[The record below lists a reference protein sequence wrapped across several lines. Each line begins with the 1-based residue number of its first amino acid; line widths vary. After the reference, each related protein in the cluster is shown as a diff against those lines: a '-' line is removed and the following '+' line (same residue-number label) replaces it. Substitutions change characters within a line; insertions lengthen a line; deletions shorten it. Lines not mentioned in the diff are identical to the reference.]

1 MVLTEKDYLIKVVN
15 YKGKI
20 TEKIK
25 FPKTKK
31 EKFNFLVNLLRL
43 YERAKKYHFLTKDL
57 FLTIKK
63 LAEVSKEAGFH
74 ITLFKNPVLV
84 KHFLEILDASPE
96 NLEEEIVYGKVRERE
111 TEICHVCGCNLV
123 YPAYIVYKQ
132 GNQEVKKSNSIGIK
146 CLNSLEQ
153 TLKDLI
159 EKIEINYNL
168 VDKVCKEICCVK

>member
-1 MVLTEKDYLIKVVN
+1 MMVLTEKDYLIKVVD

-25 FPKTKK
+25 FPKTKN
-31 EKFNFLVNLLRL
+31 EKFNFLLNILRL

-84 KHFLEILDASPE
+84 KYFLEILNTSPE
-96 NLEEEIVYGKVRERE
+96 DLEEEIIYGKVRKKEL
-111 TEICHVCGCNLV
+111 EICHVCGCTLV
-123 YPAYIVYKQ
+123 YPAYIVYKK
-132 GNQEVKKSNSIGIK
+132 GNQAVKRSNSIGIK
-146 CLNSLEQ
+146 CLNNLEQ
-153 TLKDLI
+153 NLKDLI
-159 EKIEINYNL
+159 EEIEINYCL
-168 VDKVCKEICCVK
+168 VDKTCSEIN

>member
-31 EKFNFLVNLLRL
+31 EKFNFLINLLRL

-63 LAEVSKEAGFH
+63 LAEISKEAGFH

-159 EKIEINYNL
+159 EEIEINY
-168 VDKVCKEICCVK
+168 